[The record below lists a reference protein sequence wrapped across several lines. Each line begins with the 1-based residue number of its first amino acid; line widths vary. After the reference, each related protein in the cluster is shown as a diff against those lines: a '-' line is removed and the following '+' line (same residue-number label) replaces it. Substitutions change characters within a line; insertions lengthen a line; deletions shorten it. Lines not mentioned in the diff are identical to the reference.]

1 MNAINIPDMVET
13 SPLLLTES
21 AGNLID
27 YVYETAN
34 IGFGVNYSG
43 YDWTNSSWV
52 DLLKIRDALQYTDLT
67 GRQREGLL
75 FLLNNFQALSGGTD
89 RISRNSLKT
98 WKIHMQAT
106 FADRFA
112 FEVKRC

>member
-1 MNAINIPDMVET
+1 MNAIETPDLVET

-27 YVYETAN
+27 YAYETAN

-43 YDWTNSSWV
+43 YDWTNTSWT

-67 GRQREGLL
+67 GRQKEGLL
-75 FLLNNFQALSGGTD
+75 FLLNNFQALSAGKN
-89 RISRNSLKT
+89 RISRSSIKS
-98 WKIHMQAT
+98 WRIHMQAT

-112 FEVKRC
+112 FEIKTA